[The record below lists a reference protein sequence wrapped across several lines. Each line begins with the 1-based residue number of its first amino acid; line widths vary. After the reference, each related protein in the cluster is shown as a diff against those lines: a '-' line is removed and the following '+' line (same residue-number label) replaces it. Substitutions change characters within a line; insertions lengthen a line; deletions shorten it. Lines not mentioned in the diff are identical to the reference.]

1 MKLIFV
7 LCCAAIWFDQSYG
20 QTDNVNV
27 EEVSHEPSTQA
38 TIESMET
45 TDTTDTTDTTS
56 RSTAT
61 ANVSDN
67 SFKTQQIHQNIPI
80 KFPCRNV
87 TVARNAYHIICVQMD
102 LL

>member
-7 LCCAAIWFDQSYG
+7 ICCAAIWFDQAYG

-45 TDTTDTTDTTS
+45 TDTTDTTDITS

-61 ANVSDN
+61 TNVSDN
-67 SFKTQQIHQNIPI
+67 SIKIQQMHPNYLT